1 MKKAMALSL
10 SLVCLAALPAA
21 AQTFDWSSVGS
32 AIVLDEGQ
40 TNIYTLGGP
49 QLSLVSNGVGE
60 VEGRFPVTN
69 TVGSGTN
76 LTPAWNTLT
85 ASLVDNHS
93 SGWLTITLYKVDKC
107 TATQTPLCQINST
120 NGASDNVR
128 CETCQ
133 FDGGFDFA
141 NNAYYIHVLLKKT
154 DTPPAIALY
163 ELGLN

>member
-1 MKKAMALSL
+1 MKKAIALSL

-40 TNIYTLGGP
+40 TNIYNITGP
-49 QLSLVSNGVGE
+49 QILLVSAGVGE

-76 LTPAWNTLT
+76 ITPAWNTLT
-85 ASLVDNHS
+85 ASLVDNHAT
-93 SGWLTITLYKVDKC
+93 GWLTITLYKVDKC

-120 NGASDNVR
+120 DGANSNVR
-128 CETCQ
+128 CETCE
-133 FDGGFDFA
+133 FNGGFDFA